1 MRWGNRNRI
10 SPPTSNNQNKHNIR
24 NNGLQN
30 TRHQERE
37 ESDPWGRNKRGEPY
51 SCSSSPLERVL
62 RRWCRE
68 RGTQAGHP
76 ELKSRA
82 ENLGRPREL
91 VCKTE
96 VPEERTSQRKSQRP
110 AEDRSAIMQTGGLRG
125 FLRPANHSTPA
136 WVQALSPRAW
146 AQRPEDDQIGIN
158 YRHPPNY
165 ISHSREGQIPV
176 IVLQHLL
183 CQVLL

>member
-110 AEDRSAIMQTGGLRG
+110 AEDLPPVFFWEHIRMCLGKLPEAGKRTIRILQDWNNSSWHWHRSRNSASPTSQTGKTSLFTGLCAVYTKELC
-125 FLRPANHSTPA
+125 F
-136 WVQALSPRAW
+136 
-146 AQRPEDDQIGIN
+146 
-158 YRHPPNY
+158 
-165 ISHSREGQIPV
+165 ISGE
-176 IVLQHLL
+176 
-183 CQVLL
+183 